1 MPSQNRKATADE
13 MEHVRRVIAE
23 AYPEYVAVFGGHSSY
38 GGHRAPRDH
47 TISFR
52 LRDQSGTYHSNVVW
66 LLPEWLS
73 SLTPANIRRLVNQA
87 NGKREKPK
95 QENKRKRR

>member
-1 MPSQNRKATADE
+1 MPHQNRKATKQE
-13 MEHVRRVIAE
+13 MAYVYQVIAE
-23 AYPEYVAVFGGHSSY
+23 AFPEYTTVFSGHSSY

-52 LRDQSGTYHSNVVW
+52 LRDKHGKYHSNVVW

-73 SLTPANIRRLVNQA
+73 SLTAANVRALVAQA
-87 NGKREKPK
+87 NGGRK
-95 QENKRKRR
+95 KRKKST